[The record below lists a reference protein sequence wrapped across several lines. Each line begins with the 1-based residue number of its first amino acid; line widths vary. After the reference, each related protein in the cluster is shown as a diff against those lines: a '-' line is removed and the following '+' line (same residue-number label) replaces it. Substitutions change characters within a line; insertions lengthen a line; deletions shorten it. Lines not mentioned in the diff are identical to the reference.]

1 MPNITTIPAP
11 RVPFMDMRTGL
22 VSREWYRFLLNLFQL
37 TGAGGS
43 AVSLEDL
50 QLAPLP
56 TETPV
61 EPTLQPLVEVPTFDD
76 VYQQAQLIATVG
88 QLQQT
93 VNDLV
98 NNLSVQPISPS
109 DVGSFLLL
117 E

>member
-1 MPNITTIPAP
+1 MLNITNIPAP
-11 RVPFMDMRTGL
+11 RVPFIDMKTGL

-37 TGAGGS
+37 TGSGVS
-43 AVSLEDL
+43 EVSLEDL

-56 TETPV
+56 AEV
-61 EPTLQPLVEVPTFDD
+61 QPQPELMPFVEVPTFDD

-98 NNLSVQPISPS
+98 NNLGVQPILPS